1 MTLTD
6 IILEEIFL
14 KLDLSASEKEKKAY
28 MEELT
33 PLVENTIMSAIVRTL
48 TPEETVQL
56 NQKEMTD
63 EEYQM
68 AVYDLV
74 NNEERQKIL
83 GEALEE
89 LVQKLTSL
97 PQ

>member
-14 KLDLSASEKEKKAY
+14 KLDLSVSEKEKKAY

-56 NQKEMTD
+56 NQTEMTE

-89 LVQKLTSL
+89 LVTRLTTL
-97 PQ
+97 PH